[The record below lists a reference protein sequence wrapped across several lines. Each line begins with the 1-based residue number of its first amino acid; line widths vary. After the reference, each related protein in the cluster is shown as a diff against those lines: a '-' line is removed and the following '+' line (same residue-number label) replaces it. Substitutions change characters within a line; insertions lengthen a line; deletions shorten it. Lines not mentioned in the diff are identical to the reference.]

1 MPRER
6 ASLPLRMGEVSLWAK
21 GDSLLSNELQ
31 LPVFPIDTTIGW
43 MVLNML

>member
-6 ASLPLRMGEVSLWAK
+6 VSLPLRMGGFLWTK
-21 GDSLLSNELQ
+21 YGDPLSSELQ